1 MNRKKIVAGNWK
13 MNTNF
18 NEALELLNF
27 IQINSTTSPYVEKI
41 LFPPFAFIKSIKD
54 ALSITN
60 NIKIGA
66 QNCSEFN
73 SGAYTGE
80 VSADMLKSISCDY
93 VLIGHSERRRY
104 FNETSEQFIL
114 KIEQA
119 LLADL
124 KIIFCFGENLE
135 HRKSNS
141 HFNIVKT
148 QLNEVLSRLP
158 KDKINELVLA
168 YEPVWAIGTGE
179 TASPVQAQE
188 MHLYIRTVI
197 AQMFSEE
204 LAQNISILYGGSCNS
219 QNVKELFDCPDVDG
233 GLIGGASLIGP
244 EFCKIINSF

>member
-27 IQINSTTSPYVEKI
+27 IQINSSSSPHVEKI

-141 HFNIVKT
+141 HFKIVKT

-158 KDKINELVLA
+158 KDKINQLVLA

-204 LAQNISILYGGSCNS
+204 LAQHISILYGGSCNS
-219 QNVKELFDCPDVDG
+219 QNAKELFDCPDVDG

>member
-27 IQINSTTSPYVEKI
+27 IQINSTTSPHVEKI

-158 KDKINELVLA
+158 KDKINQLVLA

-179 TASPVQAQE
+179 TASPAQAQE
-188 MHLYIRTVI
+188 MH
-197 AQMFSEE
+197 
-204 LAQNISILYGGSCNS
+204 
-219 QNVKELFDCPDVDG
+219 
-233 GLIGGASLIGP
+233 
-244 EFCKIINSF
+244 

>member
-1 MNRKKIVAGNWK
+1 
-13 MNTNF
+13 
-18 NEALELLNF
+18 
-27 IQINSTTSPYVEKI
+27 
-41 LFPPFAFIKSIKD
+41 
-54 ALSITN
+54 
-60 NIKIGA
+60 
-66 QNCSEFN
+66 
-73 SGAYTGE
+73 
-80 VSADMLKSISCDY
+80 MLKSISCDY

-104 FNETSEQFIL
+104 FNETSEQIIL

-158 KDKINELVLA
+158 KDKINQLVLA

-204 LAQNISILYGGSCNS
+204 LAQHISILYGGSCNS
-219 QNVKELFDCPDVDG
+219 QNAKELFDCPDVDG

>member
-18 NEALELLNF
+18 NDALELLNF
-27 IQINSTTSPYVEKI
+27 IQINSSSSPHVEKI

-54 ALSITN
+54 ALNNTN
-60 NIKIGA
+60 KIKIGA

-158 KDKINELVLA
+158 KDKINQLVLA

-204 LAQNISILYGGSCNS
+204 FAQHISILYGGSCNS
-219 QNVKELFDCPDVDG
+219 QNAKELFDCPDVDG
-233 GLIGGASLIGP
+233 GLIGGASLIGH

>member
-104 FNETSEQFIL
+104 FNETSELFIL

-141 HFNIVKT
+141 HFKIVKT

-158 KDKINELVLA
+158 KDKINQLVLA

-204 LAQNISILYGGSCNS
+204 FAQNISILYGGSCNS
-219 QNVKELFDCPDVDG
+219 QNAKELFDCPDVDG

>member
-27 IQINSTTSPYVEKI
+27 IQINSTTSPHVEKI

-66 QNCSEFN
+66 QNCSEFKF
-73 SGAYTGE
+73 GAHTGE

-135 HRKSNS
+135 QRKSNS

-158 KDKINELVLA
+158 KDKINQLVLA

-204 LAQNISILYGGSCNS
+204 LAQHISILYGGSCNS
-219 QNVKELFDCPDVDG
+219 QNAKELFDCPDVDG

>member
-18 NEALELLNF
+18 NDALELLNF
-27 IQINSTTSPYVEKI
+27 IQINSSSSPHVEKI

-54 ALSITN
+54 ALNNTN
-60 NIKIGA
+60 KIKIGA

-158 KDKINELVLA
+158 KDKINQLVLA

-204 LAQNISILYGGSCNS
+204 FAQHISILYGGSCNS
-219 QNVKELFDCPDVDG
+219 QNAKELFDCPDVDG

>member
-27 IQINSTTSPYVEKI
+27 IQINSTTSPHVEKI

-158 KDKINELVLA
+158 KDKINQLVLA

-204 LAQNISILYGGSCNS
+204 LAQHISILYGGSCNS
-219 QNVKELFDCPDVDG
+219 QNAKELFDCPDVDG

>member
-27 IQINSTTSPYVEKI
+27 IQINSSSSPHVEKI

-104 FNETSEQFIL
+104 FNETSEQIIL

-141 HFNIVKT
+141 HFKIVKT

-158 KDKINELVLA
+158 KDKINQLVLA

-204 LAQNISILYGGSCNS
+204 LAQHISILYGGSCNS
-219 QNVKELFDCPDVDG
+219 QNAKELFDCPDVDG
-233 GLIGGASLIGP
+233 GLIGGASIIGP

>member
-158 KDKINELVLA
+158 KDKINQLVLA

-204 LAQNISILYGGSCNS
+204 LAQHISILYGGSCNS
-219 QNVKELFDCPDVDG
+219 QNAKELFNCPDVDG

>member
-27 IQINSTTSPYVEKI
+27 IQINSTTSPHVEKI

-204 LAQNISILYGGSCNS
+204 LAQHISILYGGSCNS
-219 QNVKELFDCPDVDG
+219 QNAKELFDCPDVDG

>member
-54 ALSITN
+54 ALN
-60 NIKIGA
+60 NSNKIKIGA

-73 SGAYTGE
+73 FGAYTGE

-158 KDKINELVLA
+158 KDKINQLVLA

-204 LAQNISILYGGSCNS
+204 FAQNISILYGGSCNS
-219 QNVKELFDCPDVDG
+219 QNAKELFDCPDVDG

>member
-27 IQINSTTSPYVEKI
+27 IQINSSSSPHVEKI

-141 HFNIVKT
+141 HFKIVKT

-158 KDKINELVLA
+158 KDKINQLVLA

-179 TASPVQAQE
+179 TALPVQAQE

-204 LAQNISILYGGSCNS
+204 LAQHISILYGGSCNS
-219 QNVKELFDCPDVDG
+219 QNAKELFNCPDVDG

>member
-27 IQINSTTSPYVEKI
+27 IQINSTTSPHVEKI

-66 QNCSEFN
+66 QNCSEFKF
-73 SGAYTGE
+73 GAHKGE

-141 HFNIVKT
+141 HFKIVKT

-158 KDKINELVLA
+158 KDKINQLVLA

-204 LAQNISILYGGSCNS
+204 LAQHISILYGGSCNS
-219 QNVKELFDCPDVDG
+219 QNAKELFNCPDVDG

>member
-27 IQINSTTSPYVEKI
+27 IQINSSSSPHVEKI

-158 KDKINELVLA
+158 KDKINQLVLA

-233 GLIGGASLIGP
+233 GLIGGASLIGH

>member
-27 IQINSTTSPYVEKI
+27 IQINSTTSPHVEKI

-66 QNCSEFN
+66 QNCSEFKF
-73 SGAYTGE
+73 GAHTGE

-158 KDKINELVLA
+158 KDKINQLVLA

-204 LAQNISILYGGSCNS
+204 LAQHISILYGGSCNS

-244 EFCKIINSF
+244 EFCKIINSL

>member
-27 IQINSTTSPYVEKI
+27 IQINSSSSPHVEKI

-158 KDKINELVLA
+158 KDKINQLVLA

-219 QNVKELFDCPDVDG
+219 QNAKELFDCPDVDG

>member
-54 ALSITN
+54 ALN
-60 NIKIGA
+60 NSNKIKIGA

-73 SGAYTGE
+73 FGAYTGE

-158 KDKINELVLA
+158 KDKINQLVLA

-219 QNVKELFDCPDVDG
+219 QNAKELFDCPDVDG

>member
-27 IQINSTTSPYVEKI
+27 IQINSSSSPQVEKI
-41 LFPPFAFIKSIKD
+41 LFPPFAFIISIKD

-141 HFNIVKT
+141 HFKIVKT

-158 KDKINELVLA
+158 KDKINQLVLA

-204 LAQNISILYGGSCNS
+204 LAQHISILYGGSCNS
-219 QNVKELFDCPDVDG
+219 QNAKELFDCPDVDG

>member
-54 ALSITN
+54 ALN
-60 NIKIGA
+60 NSNKIKIGA

-73 SGAYTGE
+73 FGAYTGE

-204 LAQNISILYGGSCNS
+204 FAQNISILYGGSCNS
-219 QNVKELFDCPDVDG
+219 QNAKELFDCPDVDG

>member
-27 IQINSTTSPYVEKI
+27 IQINSTTSPQVEKI
-41 LFPPFAFIKSIKD
+41 LFPPFTFIKCIKD

-66 QNCSEFN
+66 QNFSEFKF
-73 SGAYTGE
+73 GAYTGE

-104 FNETSEQFIL
+104 YNETSEQIIL

-158 KDKINELVLA
+158 KDKINQLVLA

-204 LAQNISILYGGSCNS
+204 LAQHISILYGGSCNS
-219 QNVKELFDCPDVDG
+219 QNAKELFDCPDVDG

>member
-27 IQINSTTSPYVEKI
+27 IQINSSSSPHVEKI

-104 FNETSEQFIL
+104 FNETSEQIIL

-141 HFNIVKT
+141 HFKIVKT

-158 KDKINELVLA
+158 KDKINQLVLA

-179 TASPVQAQE
+179 TALPVQAQE

-204 LAQNISILYGGSCNS
+204 LAQHISILYGGSCNS
-219 QNVKELFDCPDVDG
+219 QNAKELFNCPDVDG

>member
-27 IQINSTTSPYVEKI
+27 IQINSSSSPQVEKI

-104 FNETSEQFIL
+104 FNETSELFIL

-141 HFNIVKT
+141 HFKIVKT

-158 KDKINELVLA
+158 KDKINQLVLA

-204 LAQNISILYGGSCNS
+204 LAQHISILYGGSCNS
-219 QNVKELFDCPDVDG
+219 QNAKELFDCPDVDG

>member
-27 IQINSTTSPYVEKI
+27 IQINSSSSPHVEKI

-73 SGAYTGE
+73 SGAFTGE

-141 HFNIVKT
+141 HFKIVKT

-158 KDKINELVLA
+158 KDKINQLVLA

-204 LAQNISILYGGSCNS
+204 LAQHISILYGGSCNS
-219 QNVKELFDCPDVDG
+219 QNAKELFDCPDVDG

>member
-27 IQINSTTSPYVEKI
+27 IQINSVSSSHVEKI

-54 ALSITN
+54 ALSN
-60 NIKIGA
+60 KNKIKIGA

-73 SGAYTGE
+73 FGAYTGE

-158 KDKINELVLA
+158 KDKINQLVLA

-179 TASPVQAQE
+179 TATPEQAQE
-188 MHLYIRTVI
+188 MHLYVRNVI
-197 AQMFSEE
+197 AQIFSED

-219 QNVKELFDCPDVDG
+219 QNAKELFDCPDVDG
-233 GLIGGASLIGP
+233 GLIGGASLIGH

>member
-93 VLIGHSERRRY
+93 VLVGHSERRRY

-141 HFNIVKT
+141 HFKIVKT
-148 QLNEVLSRLP
+148 QLNEVLSRVP
-158 KDKINELVLA
+158 KDKINQLVLA

-204 LAQNISILYGGSCNS
+204 FAQNISILYGGSCNS
-219 QNVKELFDCPDVDG
+219 QNAKELFDCPDVDG

>member
-27 IQINSTTSPYVEKI
+27 IQINSTTSPHVEKI

-104 FNETSEQFIL
+104 FNETSELFIL

-141 HFNIVKT
+141 HFKIVKT

-158 KDKINELVLA
+158 KDKINQLVLA

-204 LAQNISILYGGSCNS
+204 LAQHISILYGGSCNS

>member
-27 IQINSTTSPYVEKI
+27 IQINSTTSPHVEKI

-158 KDKINELVLA
+158 KDKINQLVLA

-219 QNVKELFDCPDVDG
+219 QNAKELFDCPDVDG

>member
-1 MNRKKIVAGNWK
+1 MKICKLV
-13 MNTNF
+13 TSSSQNF
-18 NEALELLNF
+18 
-27 IQINSTTSPYVEKI
+27 
-41 LFPPFAFIKSIKD
+41 
-54 ALSITN
+54 
-60 NIKIGA
+60 
-66 QNCSEFN
+66 SEFKF
-73 SGAYTGE
+73 GAYTGE

-93 VLIGHSERRRY
+93 VLVGHSERRRY

-158 KDKINELVLA
+158 KDKINQLVLA

-204 LAQNISILYGGSCNS
+204 LAQHISILYGGSCNS
-219 QNVKELFDCPDVDG
+219 QNAKELFDCPDVDG

>member
-27 IQINSTTSPYVEKI
+27 IQINSSSSPHVEKI

-141 HFNIVKT
+141 HFKIVKT

-158 KDKINELVLA
+158 KDKINQLVLA

-219 QNVKELFDCPDVDG
+219 QNAKELFDCPDVDG

>member
-27 IQINSTTSPYVEKI
+27 IQINSTTSPHVEKI

-148 QLNEVLSRLP
+148 QLNEVLSRVP
-158 KDKINELVLA
+158 KDKINQLVLA

-219 QNVKELFDCPDVDG
+219 QNAKELFDCPDVDG

>member
-158 KDKINELVLA
+158 KDKINQLVLA

-179 TASPVQAQE
+179 PASSVQAQE

-204 LAQNISILYGGSCNS
+204 LAQHISILYGGSCNS
-219 QNVKELFDCPDVDG
+219 QNAKELFDCPDVDG

>member
-66 QNCSEFN
+66 QNCSEFKF
-73 SGAYTGE
+73 GAFTGE

-104 FNETSEQFIL
+104 FNETSEQIIL

-158 KDKINELVLA
+158 KDKINQLVLA

-204 LAQNISILYGGSCNS
+204 LAQHISILYGGSCNS
-219 QNVKELFDCPDVDG
+219 QNAKELFDCPDVDG

>member
-27 IQINSTTSPYVEKI
+27 IQINSSSSPHVEKI

-54 ALSITN
+54 ALNNTN
-60 NIKIGA
+60 KIKIGA

-141 HFNIVKT
+141 HFKIVKT

-158 KDKINELVLA
+158 KDKINQLVLA

-204 LAQNISILYGGSCNS
+204 FAQHISILYGGSCNS
-219 QNVKELFDCPDVDG
+219 QNAKELFDCPDVDG
-233 GLIGGASLIGP
+233 GLIGGASLIGH